1 MLKSPPEVC
10 FSYQEI
16 TCLLFMSPFESSFE
30 NYNRINLPF
39 SVYGRPD
46 TVRTTLKNLRGS
58 PIVVFILQIK
68 ECEVT

>member
-1 MLKSPPEVC
+1 
-10 FSYQEI
+10 
-16 TCLLFMSPFESSFE
+16 MSPFESSFE